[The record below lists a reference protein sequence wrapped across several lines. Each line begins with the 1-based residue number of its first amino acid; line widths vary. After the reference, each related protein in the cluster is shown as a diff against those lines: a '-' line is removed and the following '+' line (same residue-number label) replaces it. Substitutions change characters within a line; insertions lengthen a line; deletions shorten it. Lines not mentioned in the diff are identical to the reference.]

1 VVQQASG
8 AANSVGAKRQA
19 HWKPDLAKKL
29 KVMLI
34 NSHPS
39 FLFAP
44 LALPGVGFSQ
54 PRPTAPLQEFPL
66 LAVQLLDSP
75 FLAAQQ
81 TDKAYI
87 MALDPD
93 RLLAATGDAQPGTVC
108 YPHGAARAQRAARA
122 VSKGQVLALASRGV
136 QVVEEK

>member
-1 VVQQASG
+1 
-8 AANSVGAKRQA
+8 
-19 HWKPDLAKKL
+19 
-29 KVMLI
+29 MLI

-44 LALPGVGFSQ
+44 LALPGVGFGQ

-66 LAVQLLDSP
+66 SAVQLLDSP
-75 FLAAQQ
+75 FRAAQQ

-87 MALDPD
+87 MALAPD
-93 RLLAATGDAQPGTVC
+93 RLLAATGDAQLGTVR
-108 YPHGAARAQRAARA
+108 YPHGAGRALRAGTAA
-122 VSKGQVLALASRGV
+122 SKGQLLALAPRGV

>member
-19 HWKPDLAKKL
+19 RWKPDLAKKL

-39 FLFAP
+39 FLLAP

-66 LAVQLLDSP
+66 SAVQLLDSP
-75 FLAAQQ
+75 FRAAQQ

-87 MALDPD
+87 MAPD
-93 RLLAATGDAQPGTVC
+93 RLLAATGDAQLGTVR
-108 YPHGAARAQRAARA
+108 YPHGAGRALRAARA
-122 VSKGQVLALASRGV
+122 VSKGQLLALAPRGV
-136 QVVEEK
+136 QVMEEK

>member
-1 VVQQASG
+1 
-8 AANSVGAKRQA
+8 
-19 HWKPDLAKKL
+19 
-29 KVMLI
+29 MLI

-54 PRPTAPLQEFPL
+54 PRPTAPLQEFL
-66 LAVQLLDSP
+66 LSAVQLLDSP

-93 RLLAATGDAQPGTVC
+93 SLLAATDDAQPGTVR
-108 YPHGAARAQRAARA
+108 YPHGASRALRAGTA
-122 VSKGQVLALASRGV
+122 VSKGQVMAPRGV